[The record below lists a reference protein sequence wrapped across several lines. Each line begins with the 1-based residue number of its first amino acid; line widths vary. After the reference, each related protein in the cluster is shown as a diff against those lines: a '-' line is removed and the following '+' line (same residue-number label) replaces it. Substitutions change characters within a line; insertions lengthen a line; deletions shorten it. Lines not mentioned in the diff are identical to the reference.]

1 MHRDLKPQNIMLSKG
16 TWKIGDFGQAKRN
29 ITKNI
34 LNSTLVGTPG
44 YMAPEVM
51 QKSNYSSK
59 CDIWSIGVIYYQ
71 ILHAKLPWNGRNLT

>member
-1 MHRDLKPQNIMLSKG
+1 MLSKG

-51 QKSNYSSK
+51 
-59 CDIWSIGVIYYQ
+59 C
-71 ILHAKLPWNGRNLT
+71 R